1 MDPFARVVSAVMTRL
16 LAVVAVL
23 TLLSSCGLAKAIDYS
38 FYVPEHVEFK
48 FDGDCYGIENQPR
61 ERMLIT
67 DCGGY
72 LNVLQSTF
80 TLGLSL
86 SSEQTSRSYSHAAK
100 VYLDSKYEGC
110 EFSEVTDLGGRI
122 FEIYYFCE
130 IQEDI

>member
-1 MDPFARVVSAVMTRL
+1 MTKL

-23 TLLSSCGLAKAIDYS
+23 TLVSSCGLAKAIDYS
-38 FYVPEHVEFK
+38 LLVPEHVELELEL
-48 FDGDCYGIENQPR
+48 DGKCYGIENQPR

-80 TLGLSL
+80 SLGLSL
-86 SSEQTSRSYSHAAK
+86 SSERTAQFYSGAAK
-100 VYLDSKYEGC
+100 AYLDTKYVGC

-122 FEIYYFCE
+122 FEMYYFCE
-130 IQEDI
+130 GRQEASDQSFL

>member
-1 MDPFARVVSAVMTRL
+1 MAKL

-23 TLLSSCGLAKAIDYS
+23 TLVSSCGVAKAIDYS
-38 FYVPEHVEFK
+38 LLVPEHVEFEL
-48 FDGDCYGIENQPR
+48 DGKCYGIENQPR

-86 SSEQTSRSYSHAAK
+86 SSERTLKSYIDAAK
-100 VYLDSKYEGC
+100 AYLDSRYEGC

-122 FEIYYFCE
+122 FEMYYFCE
-130 IQEDI
+130 GRQEASDQSFL

>member
-1 MDPFARVVSAVMTRL
+1 MTKL

-23 TLLSSCGLAKAIDYS
+23 TLVSSCGLAKAIDYS
-38 FYVPEHVEFK
+38 LLVPEHVEFEL
-48 FDGDCYGIENQPR
+48 DGKCYGIENQPR

-86 SSEQTSRSYSHAAK
+86 SSEQTSKSYSHAANCLL
-100 VYLDSKYEGC
+100 YTSPSPRDGLLSRMP
-110 EFSEVTDLGGRI
+110 SSA
-122 FEIYYFCE
+122 
-130 IQEDI
+130 

>member
-1 MDPFARVVSAVMTRL
+1 MTKL

-23 TLLSSCGLAKAIDYS
+23 TLVSSCGLAKAIDYS
-38 FYVPEHVEFK
+38 LLVPEHVEFGL
-48 FDGDCYGIENQPR
+48 DGKCYGIENQPR

-86 SSEQTSRSYSHAAK
+86 SSERTLKSYSDAAK
-100 VYLDSKYEGC
+100 ANLDSKYEGC

-122 FEIYYFCE
+122 LEMYYFCE
-130 IQEDI
+130 GRQEASDQSFL

>member
-1 MDPFARVVSAVMTRL
+1 MD
-16 LAVVAVL
+16 
-23 TLLSSCGLAKAIDYS
+23 GK
-38 FYVPEHVEFK
+38 
-48 FDGDCYGIENQPR
+48 CYGIENQPR

-86 SSEQTSRSYSHAAK
+86 SSERTLKSYSDAAK
-100 VYLDSKYEGC
+100 AYLDSKYEGC

-122 FEIYYFCE
+122 FEMYYFCE
-130 IQEDI
+130 GRQEASDQSFL

>member
-1 MDPFARVVSAVMTRL
+1 MAKL

-23 TLLSSCGLAKAIDYS
+23 TLVSSCGVAKAIDYS
-38 FYVPEHVEFK
+38 LLVPEHVEFEL
-48 FDGDCYGIENQPR
+48 DGKCYGIENQPR

-72 LNVLQSTF
+72 LNTLQSTL

-86 SSEQTSRSYSHAAK
+86 SPEQISKSYTSAAR
-100 VYLDSKYEGC
+100 VYLDSKYKGC
-110 EFSEVTDLGGRI
+110 EFTDITDLGGRI

-130 IQEDI
+130 GRREAPQDT